1 MFPLSW
7 TIPASILLGGA
18 TTVSAAS
25 SGVTTRYWDCCK
37 PSCAWSEKAPVSSP
51 VGTCDIND
59 NPLTDVDAKS
69 ACDGGDAY
77 YCSNQSPW
85 AVDDTLS
92 YGFAAAK
99 LSGKSESDWCC
110 GCYKLTFTTTA
121 VSGKSMIVQI
131 TNTGGDLGDNHF
143 DLAMPGG
150 GVGVFDGC
158 TKEWGGID
166 MGAQYGGFSS
176 RAQCDALPAGA
187 FRDGCRWRFDWF
199 ENADNP
205 AVEWAEV
212 ACPDELTA
220 RTGCERT

>member
-1 MFPLSW
+1 MIPRTW
-7 TIPASILLGGA
+7 TILLGGA
-18 TTVSAAS
+18 STAMAA

-37 PSCAWSEKAPVSSP
+37 PSCAWSEKASVTSP

-59 NPLTDVDAKS
+59 NPITDVDAKS
-69 ACDGGDAY
+69 SCDGGEAY

-85 AVDDTLS
+85 AIDDSLS

-110 GCYKLTFTTTA
+110 GCYKLTFTSTA

-150 GVGVFDGC
+150 GVGIFDGC

-166 MGAQYGGFSS
+166 MGNQYGGFSS
-176 RAQCDALPAGA
+176 RSQCDNLPAK
-187 FRDGCRWRFDWF
+187 FKDGCYWRFDWF

-205 AVEWAEV
+205 TVDWEEV
-212 ACPDELTA
+212 ACPSELTA
-220 RTGCERT
+220 KTGCSRT